1 MFINTEK
8 YSQKTDFLNSV
19 MNSLPS
25 IGGLWF
31 PENIKKLDSKFIDNL
46 SNYNFNQIAYHV
58 LGSLL
63 EEENTEMLKNVI
75 NKAFN
80 FPIELLTASENLH
93 FLETFHGPTL
103 TFKDFGARFMACYLE
118 EKLNNLKIKENVN
131 ILVSTSGDTGSAI
144 ASAFYDKK
152 NISVTI
158 LYPHNRISKIQ
169 ELQLTTYNK
178 NVVSYGID
186 DSFDKC
192 QQFAKRSLLEPDLSG
207 LNFVSA
213 NSINLA
219 RLLPQCLYYF
229 YSYGLLYKKYG
240 NKIRNKVVFVVPSGN
255 CGNLVGGLIA
265 KRMGLPIKHF
275 IVGQNENDTLVRYL
289 HNKEYSTNDTIQ
301 TISNAMDVGDPSNF
315 KRIIYMYRDCPNKLF
330 EDVKGIKIDDNSTLE
345 GISKIYD
352 KFGYIIDPHTSVG
365 YNASKYYMN
374 KDEYHVVISTAH
386 PCKFNDLIKN
396 KIGFS
401 VNHKNIEELL
411 SKDSKKIVIQNNF
424 KLFKR
429 LLTGDVNNITLIGM
443 PGSGKSSVGKTLSKQ
458 LSYELIELD
467 IDIENKYKK
476 PIPDLIKELGEDS
489 FMDIE
494 EEITTSINFNNGN
507 KIISTGGSVV
517 YLDKGMKHLKNNNSI
532 IVFLNT
538 EFSDIKKRTNNFTN
552 RGIVFNNKTPEELF
566 EERNILYKKY
576 CDISIYTKGLTIE
589 TVCETIRC
597 FMKNNC

>member
-1 MFINTEK
+1 MFINTEN
-8 YSQKTDFLNSV
+8 YTQKTDFLNSV
-19 MNSLPS
+19 IDSLPS
-25 IGGLWF
+25 FGGLWF
-31 PENIKKLDSKFIDNL
+31 PENIKKLDSKFIENL
-46 SNYNFNQIAYHV
+46 SKYNFTEIACHV

-63 EEENTEMLKNVI
+63 EEENTDMLKNVI

-80 FPIELLTASENLH
+80 FPIELLSVADNLH

-118 EKLNNLKIKENVN
+118 EKLNIGKVKENVN

-169 ELQLTTYNK
+169 ELQLTTYDK
-178 NVVSYGID
+178 NVVSYGVD

-192 QQFAKRSLLEPDLSG
+192 QQFVKRSLLDNDLKG

-255 CGNLVGGLIA
+255 CGNLVGGLIS

-289 HNKEYSTNDTIQ
+289 NTKKYNTNDTIQ
-301 TISNAMDVGDPSNF
+301 TVSNAMDVGDPSNF
-315 KRIIYMYRDCPNKLF
+315 KRIIYMYRNCPNRLF

-365 YNASKYYMN
+365 YNASNHYIN
-374 KDEYHVVISTAH
+374 NGEYHVVISTAH

-401 VNHKNIEELL
+401 VNHKNIEELF
-411 SKDSKKIVIQNNF
+411 SKESKKIVIQNNF

-429 LLTGDVNNITLIGM
+429 LLLGDINNITLIGM
-443 PGSGKSSVGKTLSKQ
+443 PGSGKSSISKILSNQ

-467 IDIENKYKK
+467 EDIEKKYKK
-476 PIPDLIKELGEDS
+476 PIPDLIKELGEDE
-489 FMDIE
+489 FKNIE
-494 EEITTSINFNNGN
+494 EEITTSINFNNDN

-517 YLDKGMKHLKNNNSI
+517 YSDKGMQYLKNNNSI
-532 IVFLNT
+532 IVFLNSDL
-538 EFSDIKKRTNNFTN
+538 SDIIKRTNNFTN
-552 RGIVFNNKTPEELF
+552 RGILFNNKTQEELF

-576 CDISIYTKGLTIE
+576 CDISIDTSVNTIE
-589 TVCETIRC
+589 TVCEIIRC
-597 FMKNNC
+597 FMKK